1 MNGGHGVQEPT
12 RGTDVISVRNVSKTF
27 AGGAGRVEALRGIDM
42 SLRPGEFVSII
53 GPSGCGKSTLLRI
66 IGGLLE
72 PTSGSVHI
80 REESVVQAQAN
91 KEIGFVFQQP
101 ALMPW
106 RNVEENVRLPLQI
119 NRSANRNGQ
128 ASSSEM
134 LELVGLSEFAEA
146 YPYQLSGGMQQRVS
160 IARALIF
167 DPAVLLMDEPFGAL
181 DEITRGEMRFELLRI
196 WQQSKKT
203 VLFVTHS
210 ISEALILAD
219 RVLLFT
225 PRPGQTQET
234 LEIDIPRPRTEDVEG
249 SAVFNEYADHL
260 RKMLRSSTSGGDTA
274 TEPVGSDR

>member
-167 DPAVLLMDEPFGAL
+167 DPPCC
-181 DEITRGEMRFELLRI
+181 
-196 WQQSKKT
+196 
-203 VLFVTHS
+203 
-210 ISEALILAD
+210 
-219 RVLLFT
+219 
-225 PRPGQTQET
+225 
-234 LEIDIPRPRTEDVEG
+234 
-249 SAVFNEYADHL
+249 
-260 RKMLRSSTSGGDTA
+260 
-274 TEPVGSDR
+274 